1 MSTSTFSSF
10 WPVSRAMTWAM
21 RSRALM
27 ISRAMIAMSV
37 AWPPAP
43 PLGWWI
49 RKRVCGRQK
58 RRSLGT
64 DRNRCV
70 AALPTQPVPIMR
82 TGAEMK
88 RMTSCTVSP
97 DSRWPPGEDTSM
109 SMGSVGESASSA
121 MRRRT
126 VSAADWSLMAP
137 NTSTVRDLNAFS
149 SRNELRGSA
158 EEAGGG
164 GVSMCI

>member
-1 MSTSTFSSF
+1 
-10 WPVSRAMTWAM
+10 MTLAM
-21 RSRALM
+21 RSRTLM

-82 TGAEMK
+82 TGAPMK
-88 RMTSCTVSP
+88 RMTSCTVAP
-97 DSRWPPGEDTSM
+97 ASRWPRGVESDEAAHGIGRARVVDRAEHED
-109 SMGSVGESASSA
+109 GARRERLLFQERAAGFEG
-121 MRRRT
+121 RRR
-126 VSAADWSLMAP
+126 
-137 NTSTVRDLNAFS
+137 
-149 SRNELRGSA
+149 LRG
-158 EEAGGG
+158 
-164 GVSMCI
+164 